1 MRLRVSPRPWLLLL
15 ATLAWLWATSVFTP
29 WAEDRAPRLWLYDLL
44 FYLRFA
50 LLFWGGGELLRLA
63 LRRAP
68 SVDVVPLAV
77 AGCVVI
83 VALGYQHT
91 AAGLRWK
98 IEASSNALATA
109 ARTDNVDNDR
119 RRRVGHFIVDSVRLP
134 CARTQQAWLWLGR
147 PHGGGSGTNM
157 ALVWGNGRR
166 PATPLHDA
174 FAFWPAGNGWWVA
187 YQHAGRYQQAI
198 VRQQAGATEACT
210 PGMVLSR
217 HRQGTAL
224 VAEGR
229 LALSRE

>member
-1 MRLRVSPRPWLLLL
+1 MRFPASPRPWILLI
-15 ATLAWLWATSVFTP
+15 ATLAWLWASSVFTP
-29 WAEDRAPRLWLYDLL
+29 WAADRAPRMWLYDLL
-44 FYLRFA
+44 FYLRFV

-109 ARTDNVDNDR
+109 ARTDNGDNDR
-119 RRRVGHFIVDSVRLP
+119 RRRVGHFIVDSVRVP
-134 CARTQQAWLWLGR
+134 CADARQAWLWLGR
-147 PHGGGSGTNM
+147 PHGGGTGTNL
-157 ALVWGNGRR
+157 ALVRGNGQR

-174 FAFWPAGNGWWVA
+174 FAFWSAGNDWWMA
-187 YQHAGRYQQAI
+187 YQHAGRYHRAI
-198 VRQQAGATEACT
+198 ARSEADDAGACT
-210 PGMVLSR
+210 PGPALSR
-217 HRQGTAL
+217 PRQG
-224 VAEGR
+224 
-229 LALSRE
+229 LALSADARREAVRE